1 VARAK
6 IQWKIIYILT
16 INRKNLINQAS
27 SLKKM
32 LLSLEKVV
40 DRLRFVVFHWNK
52 GTNFS
57 KIKKN
62 ISESLLVLLV

>member
-52 GTNFS
+52 GINFS